1 MKQVSSV
8 CSSVSTTE
16 LTEHIKD
23 NPHNCCIQLNQKH
36 RYAED
41 TIQQTTLMQRLGHK
55 NYHYVITSD
64 QQTTEDPGPTM
75 KVITNKNNVLFVCV
89 CVCI

>member
-1 MKQVSSV
+1 
-8 CSSVSTTE
+8 
-16 LTEHIKD
+16 
-23 NPHNCCIQLNQKH
+23 
-36 RYAED
+36 
-41 TIQQTTLMQRLGHK
+41 MQRLGHK

-89 CVCI
+89 CVCVCVFDKISS

>member
-1 MKQVSSV
+1 
-8 CSSVSTTE
+8 
-16 LTEHIKD
+16 
-23 NPHNCCIQLNQKH
+23 
-36 RYAED
+36 
-41 TIQQTTLMQRLGHK
+41 MQRLGHK

-89 CVCI
+89 CVCIWQNKFIGSQYYKSNTVHKILDAFVPLFIVLVHNIIT